1 MQEDTTNSDY
11 PQLSNGTVEFQ
22 MMMSE
27 MMSEMKIVI
36 DTTSTDVKYVLE
48 QIQSVDQE
56 IKDLKEYVTTKD
68 SMYPPPNAGL
78 YPQQTI
84 SNL

>member
-36 DTTSTDVKYVLE
+36 DTTSTDVKYVM
-48 QIQSVDQE
+48 
-56 IKDLKEYVTTKD
+56 D
-68 SMYPPPNAGL
+68 SNGL
-78 YPQQTI
+78 FAY
-84 SNL
+84 NLFIFFYFVVCRV